1 MPRTKAESTADAVE
15 EQKTDAVED
24 TAPVQAEEPK
34 APAESEYTIEE
45 LADGAGNIFKVQR
58 ECVVAAL
65 KVAGRIHEKG
75 GQIRSGWNLCLR
87 RNKSQTGSI
96 FQYSEERDRTAEWHC
111 KRCYGCPFSFR
122 FWTVKYCG

>member
-15 EQKTDAVED
+15 EQKKADPDDIFVEE
-24 TAPVQAEEPK
+24 PVQAEEPK

-65 KVAGRIHEKG
+65 KVAGVTT
-75 GQIRSGWNLCLR
+75 C
-87 RNKSQTGSI
+87 
-96 FQYSEERDRTAEWHC
+96 
-111 KRCYGCPFSFR
+111 
-122 FWTVKYCG
+122 TVSKAKELVDAFMKKEVK

>member
-45 LADGAGNIFKVQR
+45 LADGAGNIFKVQQR

-65 KVAGRIHEKG
+65 KVAGVTT
-75 GQIRSGWNLCLR
+75 C
-87 RNKSQTGSI
+87 
-96 FQYSEERDRTAEWHC
+96 
-111 KRCYGCPFSFR
+111 
-122 FWTVKYCG
+122 TVSKAKELVDAFMKKEVK

>member
-58 ECVVAAL
+58 ECVIAAL
-65 KVAGRIHEKG
+65 KVAGVTT
-75 GQIRSGWNLCLR
+75 C
-87 RNKSQTGSI
+87 
-96 FQYSEERDRTAEWHC
+96 
-111 KRCYGCPFSFR
+111 
-122 FWTVKYCG
+122 TVSKAKELVGAFMKKEVK

>member
-1 MPRTKAESTADAVE
+1 MKMPRTKAESTADAVE

-34 APAESEYTIEE
+34 APAESAYTIEE

-65 KVAGRIHEKG
+65 KVAGVTT
-75 GQIRSGWNLCLR
+75 C
-87 RNKSQTGSI
+87 
-96 FQYSEERDRTAEWHC
+96 
-111 KRCYGCPFSFR
+111 
-122 FWTVKYCG
+122 TVSKAKELVGAFMKKEVK

>member
-65 KVAGRIHEKG
+65 KVAGKVTTLYKWSKAKELVDAFMK
-75 GQIRSGWNLCLR
+75 
-87 RNKSQTGSI
+87 K
-96 FQYSEERDRTAEWHC
+96 E
-111 KRCYGCPFSFR
+111 
-122 FWTVKYCG
+122 VK

>member
-45 LADGAGNIFKVQR
+45 LADCSSASYVSD
-58 ECVVAAL
+58 V
-65 KVAGRIHEKG
+65 
-75 GQIRSGWNLCLR
+75 
-87 RNKSQTGSI
+87 
-96 FQYSEERDRTAEWHC
+96 YS
-111 KRCYGCPFSFR
+111 
-122 FWTVKYCG
+122 V

>member
-1 MPRTKAESTADAVE
+1 MPRTKAESTEDAVE

-45 LADGAGNIFKVQR
+45 LADG

-65 KVAGRIHEKG
+65 KVAGVTT
-75 GQIRSGWNLCLR
+75 C
-87 RNKSQTGSI
+87 
-96 FQYSEERDRTAEWHC
+96 
-111 KRCYGCPFSFR
+111 
-122 FWTVKYCG
+122 TVSKAKELVDAFMKKEVK

>member
-24 TAPVQAEEPK
+24 TAPVQAEE
-34 APAESEYTIEE
+34 YTIEE

-65 KVAGRIHEKG
+65 KVAGVTT
-75 GQIRSGWNLCLR
+75 C
-87 RNKSQTGSI
+87 
-96 FQYSEERDRTAEWHC
+96 
-111 KRCYGCPFSFR
+111 
-122 FWTVKYCG
+122 TVSKAKELVDAFMKKEVK

>member
-24 TAPVQAEEPK
+24 TAPVQAEPK

-65 KVAGRIHEKG
+65 KVAGVTT
-75 GQIRSGWNLCLR
+75 C
-87 RNKSQTGSI
+87 
-96 FQYSEERDRTAEWHC
+96 
-111 KRCYGCPFSFR
+111 
-122 FWTVKYCG
+122 TVSKAKELVDAFMKKEVK